1 MKGKVLE
8 DIKVVNEYPD
18 VFPDDLPG
26 MPPDRDIEFSIE
38 LLPSTAPISKTPY
51 RMDVKDLAELKKQI
65 EELLSKGF
73 IRPSSSPWGAPTLF
87 VDKKGWI

>member
-26 MPPDRDIEFSIE
+26 MPPHRDIEFSIE
-38 LLPSTAPISKTPY
+38 LLPGTAPISKRPY
-51 RMDVKDLAELKKQI
+51 RMDVKDLA
-65 EELLSKGF
+65 
-73 IRPSSSPWGAPTLF
+73 
-87 VDKKGWI
+87 